1 MPAATAIIAGASLAI
16 SAGSTAASFAQAGKQ
31 AKLARQAKA
40 DAQRYVEEARR
51 LASVNYMDELA
62 LAKEPYEIQQR
73 ALQQQGADIMQQ
85 AAEGETRGVGAAAS
99 RIMAA
104 QIQAQE
110 QQRAQMAADIQ
121 ALEMTKKQEDSRIAG
136 TLAGISLEEASGAQ
150 MAARDAERARVAAVQ
165 AGVQG
170 LTSMAQTGL
179 EAAVPLFSGGKG
191 SGPIGGKVAAGEG
204 GLQTFRP
211 GYEPG
216 GRMARRDY
224 RRQARLNM
232 MNDDL
237 STRLSPVLMP
247 GEEVGSG
254 IWNALGGITSLDYNE

>member
-1 MPAATAIIAGASLAI
+1 MGLETAAIIALSSAAVGV
-16 SAGSTAASFAQAGKQ
+16 AGSAASFAQAGKQ
-31 AKLARQAKA
+31 ARLAREAKA
-40 DAQRYVEEARR
+40 AAQKYVEEAKRQ
-51 LASVNYMDELA
+51 ASVNYMDELA

-121 ALEMTKKQEDSRIAG
+121 TLEMTKKQEDSRIAG

-150 MAARDAERARVAAVQ
+150 MAARDAERARVAANQ
-165 AGVQG
+165 AGIQG
-170 LTSMAQTGL
+170 LTSMAQAGL
-179 EAAVPLFSGGKG
+179 EAAVPLYPGGG
-191 SGPIGGKVAAGEG
+191 GGGGGGGGPIGGKVAAGEG
-204 GLQTFRP
+204 GLQSFRR

-237 STRLSPVLMP
+237 STRLSGVVMP
-247 GEEVGSG
+247 GEEVGSDV
-254 IWNALGGITSLDYNE
+254 WASF

>member
-1 MPAATAIIAGASLAI
+1 MAIGTAATISLGIAA
-16 SAGSTAASFAQAGKQ
+16 AGSAASFAQAGKQ

-40 DAQRYVEEARR
+40 DAQRYVEEAKRQ
-51 LASVNYMDELA
+51 ASINYMDELA

-121 ALEMTKKQEDSRIAG
+121 TLEMTKKQEDSRIAG

-150 MAARDAERARVAAVQ
+150 MAARDAERARVAAIQ

-170 LTSMAQTGL
+170 LTDMAQAGL
-179 EAAVPLFSGGKG
+179 EAAAPLFPGGGKG
-191 SGPIGGKVAAGEG
+191 SGPTGGKVAAGEG

-247 GEEVGSG
+247 GEEVGSDVF
-254 IWNALGGITSLDYNE
+254 AAFDPYSLD